1 MFNFYLGRILCTNN
15 EFSQFDLHLEIVIL
29 FDRV

>member
-1 MFNFYLGRILCTNN
+1 LGRILCTNN